1 MPKDPSSIMLKMLVG
16 TWHKNK
22 KLKHQKNYWRFSV
35 VVVTSLAKSKIYLQ
49 QGRPFHS
56 KKINALIAE
65 YRLGLIRS
73 SQFEAINADECFTD
87 WISSVAAFDCCD
99 QARSVS

>member
-35 VVVTSLAKSKIYLQ
+35 VVVTWPCQVQDLFAIGQTVSL
-49 QGRPFHS
+49 
-56 KKINALIAE
+56 
-65 YRLGLIRS
+65 
-73 SQFEAINADECFTD
+73 
-87 WISSVAAFDCCD
+87 
-99 QARSVS
+99 